1 MTQKIR
7 ALYAEDS
14 PIDADLTRTHFQ
26 ISAPQ
31 FELDIVDT
39 GEKCLARLKEG
50 SYDVLLLDHHL
61 PDMDAIDVLR
71 TLADNGASL
80 PVVTVTAVGDESLV
94 IQLLRL
100 GAVDYVPKH
109 GAYIESLP
117 AVLENAVAEAGNL
130 HGQADLIRRSHRRI
144 LYVEHHSADIDLT
157 VRHFAET
164 APYFNL
170 EVVHSARAALEH
182 LEQNNIDIVLTDLRM
197 PDMHALDLLKET
209 KRRGFKIPFI
219 IITGQGEE
227 GEAVAALK
235 LGAYDYIVKRE
246 GYRTQ
251 LPHAVE
257 NAIARAQL
265 LTINRQLQAELLERQ
280 RAEAENARL
289 LAETS
294 AQQQFVRGI
303 VANVPGVV
311 WETTGGPDD
320 PYQQTDFVSD
330 YVESMLGY
338 SVQHCLAT
346 NNFWL
351 SIVHPEDMSRVA
363 GETVE
368 WFSSGRGGNGQ
379 FRYIARD
386 GHVVAVE
393 VTATV
398 KFDDNGN
405 AVGLRG
411 VTMDVTAKLRLEE
424 QLQESQRME
433 SIGRLAG
440 GVAHDFNNLLTVI
453 NGYAEMSLLEADP
466 GDPVHATLT
475 EIRNAGQRAAEL
487 TNQLLALSRRQL
499 LQPRSVNLNTLIE
512 DGTKTLRRLL
522 GEDIEV
528 VWLLDP
534 ELGQVKADPGQMNQ
548 VILNLA
554 INARDAMPRG
564 GTLTLETRNASV
576 DENYAD
582 IHLSLEPGAYVM
594 LGVSD
599 TGHGM
604 DAETVSRVFEPF
616 FTTKEVGRGT
626 GLGLATVYGILKQ
639 SGGSIWVYSEP
650 GHGTTFKIYL
660 PRVDEPVSPTEDKPV
675 EHGGLRGAEAILVVE
690 DEESVRKLTCATL
703 RKYGYEIF
711 EAANAGEALLVCE
724 KRDRELRLM
733 ITDVVMPQMSG
744 RELAE
749 RLRQL
754 RPEMKVLYMSGYT
767 DDAIVR
773 HGLLDPAVF
782 FLQKPFTPR
791 ALALKVRQVLDQQ

>member
-7 ALYAEDS
+7 VLYAEDS
-14 PIDADLTRTHFQ
+14 PIDADLTRTHFEV
-26 ISAPQ
+26 SAPHI
-31 FELDIVDT
+31 ELEIVDT

-50 SYDVLLLDHHL
+50 NYDVLLLDHHL

-71 TLADNGASL
+71 TLAEDGAGL

-100 GAVDYVPKH
+100 GAVDYVPKQ
-109 GAYIESLP
+109 GAYLESLP
-117 AVLENAVAEAGNL
+117 AVLENAVAEAGSL
-130 HGQADLIRRSHRRI
+130 HGQAGAIRRRQGRI
-144 LYVEHHSADIDLT
+144 LYVEHHAADIDLT

-170 EVVHSARAALEH
+170 EVVHSATAALDY
-182 LEQNNIDIVLTDLRM
+182 LQKNSVDLVLTDLRM
-197 PDMHALDLLKET
+197 PDMHALDLLRET

-265 LTINRQLQAELLERQ
+265 LAINRRLQDELVERQ

-294 AQQQFVRGI
+294 AQQQFVDGI

-311 WETTGGPDD
+311 WETTGRPDD
-320 PYQQTDFVSD
+320 PYQQTDFVSE

-338 SVQHCLAT
+338 SVQHCLST
-346 NNFWL
+346 KNFWL
-351 SIVHPEDMSRVA
+351 SIVHPEDKSRMA
-363 GETVE
+363 SETAE
-368 WFSSGRGGNGQ
+368 WFSSGRGGSGQ
-379 FRYIARD
+379 FRCIARD

-393 VTATV
+393 FTSTV

-405 AVGLRG
+405 PVGLRG

-424 QLQESQRME
+424 QLQEAQRME

-453 NGYAEMSLLEADP
+453 NGYADMSLLDADP
-466 GDPVHATLT
+466 ADPVHATLT
-475 EIRNAGQRAAEL
+475 EIRSAGQRAAEL

-499 LQPRSVNLNTLIE
+499 LQPRSFNLNTLIE
-512 DGTKTLRRLL
+512 DGAKTLRRLL

-528 VWLLDP
+528 VSILDP

-564 GTLTLETRNASV
+564 GTLTLETRNTLL
-576 DENYAD
+576 DESYANM
-582 IHLSLEPGAYVM
+582 HLSLEPGAYVM
-594 LGVSD
+594 LGISD

-604 DAETVSRVFEPF
+604 DAETLSRVFEPF
-616 FTTKEVGRGT
+616 FTTKELGRGT
-626 GLGLATVYGILKQ
+626 GLGLATVYGIIKQ

-650 GHGTTFKIYL
+650 DHGTTFKIYL
-660 PRVDEPVSPTEDKPV
+660 PRVDEPVSHSEDKPI
-675 EHGGLRGAEAILVVE
+675 EHGTSPRFG
-690 DEESVRKLTCATL
+690 
-703 RKYGYEIF
+703 GY
-711 EAANAGEALLVCE
+711 
-724 KRDRELRLM
+724 
-733 ITDVVMPQMSG
+733 SG
-744 RELAE
+744 R
-749 RLRQL
+749 RR
-754 RPEMKVLYMSGYT
+754 
-767 DDAIVR
+767 
-773 HGLLDPAVF
+773 
-782 FLQKPFTPR
+782 
-791 ALALKVRQVLDQQ
+791 

>member
-1 MTQKIR
+1 MKQKTR
-7 ALYAEDS
+7 VLYAEDS
-14 PIDADLTRTHFQ
+14 PLDADLTRTHFE

-31 FELDIVDT
+31 IELEIVDT
-39 GEKCLARLKEG
+39 GEKCLARLKG
-50 SYDVLLLDHHL
+50 GQYDVLLLDHHL
-61 PDMDAIDVLR
+61 PDMDAIDILR
-71 TLADNGASL
+71 TLADKGSTL
-80 PVVTVTAVGDESLV
+80 PVVTVTGVGDESLV
-94 IQLLRL
+94 IQMLRL

-109 GAYIESLP
+109 GDYLQRLP
-117 AVLENAVAEAGNL
+117 AVLENAVTEAGSL
-130 HGQADLIRRSHRRI
+130 HERAAAIRRSQGRI
-144 LYVEHHSADIDLT
+144 LYVEHHAADIDLT

-164 APYFNL
+164 APYFTL
-170 EVVHSARAALEH
+170 EVVHSATAALDH
-182 LEQNNIDIVLTDLRM
+182 LQKSSIDLVLTDLRM
-197 PDMHALDLLKET
+197 PAMHALDLLKET

-227 GEAVAALK
+227 EEAVAALK

-251 LPHAVE
+251 LPHAIE

-265 LTINRQLQAELLERQ
+265 LTINRQLQGELLERQ

-294 AQQQFVRGI
+294 AHEQFVHSI

-311 WETTGGPDD
+311 WETTGGRDD
-320 PYQQTDFVSD
+320 PYDQSNFVSE

-338 SVQHCLAT
+338 SVQHCLST
-346 NNFWL
+346 KNFWL
-351 SIVHPEDMSRVA
+351 SIVHPEDKSRMA
-363 GETVE
+363 NEAAE
-368 WFSSGRGGNGQ
+368 WFSSRCGGRSQ
-379 FRYIARD
+379 FRCIARD
-386 GHVVAVE
+386 GHVAAVE
-393 VTATV
+393 VTSTV

-405 AVGLRG
+405 PVGLRG
-411 VTMDVTAKLRLEE
+411 VTMDVTAKAKLEE
-424 QLQESQRME
+424 RLQEAQRME

-453 NGYAEMSLLEADP
+453 NGYADMSLLDADP
-466 GDPVHATLT
+466 QDPVYVTLT
-475 EIRNAGQRAAEL
+475 EIRRAGQRAAEL

-499 LQPRSVNLNTLIE
+499 LQPRSFSLNTLIE
-512 DGTKTLRRLL
+512 DGAKTLQRLL

-528 VWLLDP
+528 VWIGDP

-564 GTLTLETRNASV
+564 GTLTLETRNTSL
-576 DENYAD
+576 DESYANM
-582 IHLSLEPGAYVM
+582 HLSLEPGAYVM
-594 LGVSD
+594 LGISD

-604 DAETVSRVFEPF
+604 DAETLSRVFEPF

-626 GLGLATVYGILKQ
+626 GLGLATVYGIIKQ

-660 PRVDEPVSPTEDKPV
+660 PRVDEPVSQSEDKPV
-675 EHGGLRGAEAILVVE
+675 EHGGLRGSEAVLVVE
-690 DEESVRKLTCATL
+690 DDESVRKLTCTAL
-703 RKYGYEIF
+703 RKYGYEII
-711 EAANAGEALLVCE
+711 EAANAGEALLACE
-724 KRDRELRLM
+724 KRDRTLRLM

-744 RELAE
+744 RELAD

-782 FLQKPFTPR
+782 FLQKPFTPS
-791 ALALKVRQVLDQQ
+791 ALAQKVRQVLDQQ